1 MDHTVGQSPW
11 LKHGHSQIRL
21 YAIHL
26 PFGPCRFSPTFRTS
40 QGNGIAVAAVDQYAV
55 CTVYLYHMFFLLCS
69 YTWLLLFNMIFKT
82 ILVWNLSSG
91 FFLAYPGPPR
101 FLGRTSLA
109 LRDYWR
115 VKLGTSNRS
124 EIGIASW
131 AVAICSDHIWNHVSL
146 NDRNLSP
153 WIFQKVAS
161 SHSFSGETHGRP

>member
-82 ILVWNLSSG
+82 ILVWNLSLG

-115 VKLGTSNRS
+115 FKLGTSNRS
-124 EIGIASW
+124 EIGFFFPGQLQFVRTIIYGTMFHWMTETWAHGFFKKWHPPIA
-131 AVAICSDHIWNHVSL
+131 
-146 NDRNLSP
+146 
-153 WIFQKVAS
+153 FQ
-161 SHSFSGETHGRP
+161 